1 MGDTTIKPAVDI
13 PQRPPAPTDAV
24 ARMLAA
30 EDTLRAIG
38 AGEIDTLVISDGGPG
53 QRVVTL
59 SSADRLFR
67 NIVENMR
74 EGAATLSPDGLILYA
89 NRRLAELLSC
99 PREAIVGSPL
109 ARFLAGGSPL
119 EMPTSPTFNGPV
131 ELELDLID
139 VDGVTLPVLVAVSS
153 LDLEG
158 HLPTCLIFT
167 DLSGPKAQQ
176 REIVRLSRTR
186 AQQMVD
192 LRGEYALDLAE
203 TQKLEALGVVAGG
216 IAHDFNNLLTV
227 ILGNVSM
234 ALDTMDGDAPER
246 APLQQVRLAAL
257 RSTELAQQ
265 MLAYSGQGKFVVEVL
280 DLAETVSGLSELIH
294 AAVSVKAEVSL
305 ELGSDTPLIEA
316 DVTQLR
322 QVVLNLITN
331 ASEAIGEAGGTITVR
346 TGRLDADCE
355 SLAMFQFATDLDEG
369 IYAVFEVTDTG
380 PGMDAATKDR
390 IFDPFFTTK
399 FTGRGLGLAAVQ
411 GVVRGHHG
419 AMKVET
425 EPGIGTIFTL
435 IFPAS
440 YEPARRPPENVA
452 AHVGRMAGTV
462 LVVDDDDDV
471 RRLTARMLES
481 LGFSVVSVVGG
492 AEALTAFRERED
504 EFAFVLLD
512 LMMPGMSGDEVIGE
526 LRRIRK
532 TTPIILASGYNS
544 RELSERFVGHGVTA
558 FLQKPYQLAQLKAT
572 AAKMLAY
579 RAQQVGRDT

>member
-1 MGDTTIKPAVDI
+1 MPAEG
-13 PQRPPAPTDAV
+13 PA
-24 ARMLAA
+24 
-30 EDTLRAIG
+30 
-38 AGEIDTLVISDGGPG
+38 
-53 QRVVTL
+53 
-59 SSADRLFR
+59 RLF
-67 NIVENMR
+67 VENMR
-74 EGAATLSPDGLILYA
+74 DGAATVSSTGLILYA

-99 PREAIVGSPL
+99 SEDALVGSPL
-109 ARFLAGGSPL
+109 AQFLAGG
-119 EMPTSPTFNGPV
+119 GPFSLRAGDDSETV
-131 ELELDLID
+131 GATVERELELID
-139 VDGVTLPVLVAVSS
+139 ANGVALPVLVGAASVG
-153 LDLEG
+153 LNGDLV
-158 HLPTCLIFT
+158 TCLTFR
-167 DLSGPKAQQ
+167 DLSGQQAQQ
-176 REIVRLSRTR
+176 REIVRLSRTH

-192 LRGEYALDLAE
+192 LRGEFALNLAE

-234 ALDTMDGDAPER
+234 ALDMLNPDAPER
-246 APLQQVRLAAL
+246 TPLEQVKLAAL

-265 MLAYSGQGKFVVEVL
+265 MLAYSGKGKFVVEVL
-280 DLAETVSGLSELIH
+280 GLAETVSGLSELIH
-294 AAVSVKAEVSL
+294 AAVSKKAEVSL
-305 ELGSDTPLIEA
+305 ELGADTPLIEA

-346 TGRLDADCE
+346 TGRLEADRDA
-355 SLAMFQFATDLDEG
+355 LAGFQLSQDLDPG

-380 PGMDAATKDR
+380 PGMDAVTKER

-411 GVVRGHHG
+411 GIVRGHHG
-419 AMKVET
+419 AMKVDT
-425 EPGIGTIFTL
+425 APGAGTVFTL
-435 IFPAS
+435 IFPAA
-440 YEPARRPPENVA
+440 YELKQMPAESPATRD
-452 AHVGRMAGTV
+452 GLMTGTV

-471 RRLTARMLES
+471 RRLTGRMLES
-481 LGFSVVSVVGG
+481 IGFRVVSVVGG
-492 AEALTAFRERED
+492 AEALVAFTERAD

-532 TTPIILASGYNS
+532 TTPIILSSGYNS
-544 RELSERFVGHGVTA
+544 RELSERFVGHGITG

-579 RAQQVGRDT
+579 RAQQPSEPGTK